1 MRSAGPPPPEALRAI
16 VAALDPALRLTGS
29 RELTGGVSARV
40 TAIETRLP
48 GGTGPAFVLR
58 EYGAANLASDPHAA
72 RHEFALLTLLYRAG
86 LPVPRPCLADE
97 SGLVLPGPWLV
108 TEFVD
113 GRAICEPGEPDGTVI
128 CQFATTLAA
137 IHQAGFGLAEAPY
150 LTDIREFS
158 APRVGTWPVTPDES
172 LNEAA
177 IRTALDGRWPP
188 PVVNEPRLL
197 HCDFWPGNTL
207 WRDGMLVSVI
217 DWEDALLGDPL
228 ADLGN
233 TRLELAMFFGTA
245 AAAEFTRYYRGLMP
259 GLDVATLPY
268 WDLYG
273 ALRPAG
279 KMAGWG
285 MPAARLATMTARHR
299 SFTAGVLDQLPPGR
313 RTAAGS

>member
-1 MRSAGPPPPEALRAI
+1 MTADIAILAQLLREI
-16 VAALDPALRLTGS
+16 DPTLRPV
-29 RELTGGVSARV
+29 RAWNLTGGVSAVV
-40 TAIETRLP
+40 TAVMAASSDGSTQTLVVRQ
-48 GGTGPAFVLR
+48 
-58 EYGAANLASDPHAA
+58 YGAANLRADPLVAS
-72 RHEFALLTLLYRAG
+72 HEFALLNLLHAVG
-86 LPVPRPCLADE
+86 LPVPRAYYADE
-97 SGLVLPGPWLV
+97 SSTVMPGPCLV
-108 TEFVD
+108 IDFIDGESVPDPSQVSQPLTEITD
-113 GRAICEPGEPDGTVI
+113 
-128 CQFATTLAA
+128 QLAVA
-137 IHQAGFGLAEAPY
+137 LARLHKAAFTLAEAPY
-150 LTDIREFS
+150 LADIADIAARKL
-158 APRVGTWPVTPDES
+158 AAWPTAPDES
-172 LNEAA
+172 LSESAV
-177 IRTALDGRWPP
+177 RRALARIWPP
-188 PVVNEPRLL
+188 TLVNQPVLL
-197 HCDFWPGNTL
+197 HGDYWPGNTL

-245 AAAEFTRYYRGLMP
+245 AATDFTRYYRGLMP

-268 WDLYG
+268 WDLYA